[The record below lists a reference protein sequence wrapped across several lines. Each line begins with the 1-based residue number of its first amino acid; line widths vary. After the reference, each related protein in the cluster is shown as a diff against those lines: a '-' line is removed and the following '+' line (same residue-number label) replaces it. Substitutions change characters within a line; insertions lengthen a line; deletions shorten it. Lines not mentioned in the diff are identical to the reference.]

1 MRHKDLEKFGRF
13 RRLKWH
19 CRNDKQTFD
28 PNSFRPK
35 FKFNP
40 SNTDAAIELY
50 LSQTKEKLLSCTQI
64 KLTYYKLT
72 REKGQAM
79 YYLKNDRS
87 IVIKEADKSSALVI
101 WG

>member
-28 PNSFRPK
+28 PNSFWPK
-35 FKFNP
+35 SKFNP

-64 KLTYYKLT
+64 KLTYYKLI
-72 REKGQAM
+72 REEQQALS
-79 YYLKNDRS
+79 YFKNSRS
-87 IVIKEADKSSALVI
+87 IVIKKADNGSAMVI